1 MALYG
6 EILGGKM
13 RPLTSQQET
22 ALYGLHI
29 VAGIAFGL
37 LTVIFLL
44 CGPEFLAWLLR

>member
-1 MALYG
+1 MSK
-6 EILGGKM
+6 I
-13 RPLTSQQET
+13 RTSQQET

-37 LTVIFLL
+37 LMVIFLL